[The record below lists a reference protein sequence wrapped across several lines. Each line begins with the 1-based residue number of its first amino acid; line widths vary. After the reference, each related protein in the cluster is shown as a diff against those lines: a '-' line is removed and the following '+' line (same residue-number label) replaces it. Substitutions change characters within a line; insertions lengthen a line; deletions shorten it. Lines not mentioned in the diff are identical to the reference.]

1 MERNDKN
8 KVNLTKLQFTGDVWE
23 QVDSH
28 QQEELQLAICGLS
41 EEYELADV
49 VAHLAVSV
57 EWTKINEQITVLNS
71 TSYLLK
77 MLQQER
83 LSQSPIY
90 LTICNQSSRIF
101 LKWWPHELFKIFEKS
116 VRTMEKLWGPC

>member
-1 MERNDKN
+1 MERNDKS
-8 KVNLTKLQFTGDVWE
+8 KFNLTKLQLTRDVWE
-23 QVDSH
+23 QVDRH
-28 QQEELQLAICGLS
+28 QQEELQVAVCGLS

-57 EWTKINEQITVLNS
+57 EQWTKIKGHITVLNS

-77 MLQQER
+77 MLQKER

-90 LTICNQSSRIF
+90 LTICN
-101 LKWWPHELFKIFEKS
+101 
-116 VRTMEKLWGPC
+116 